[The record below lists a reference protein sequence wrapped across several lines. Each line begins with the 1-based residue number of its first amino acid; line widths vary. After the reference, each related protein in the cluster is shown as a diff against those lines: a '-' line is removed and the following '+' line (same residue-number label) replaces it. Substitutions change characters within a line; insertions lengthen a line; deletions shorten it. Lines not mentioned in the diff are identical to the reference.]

1 MRKKNTTATTTMTT
15 RPPPPPPAAPAMT
28 ATLLLEPPELDGL
41 DVAGLPV
48 GVGVGLDGPVT
59 GGVTT
64 VTGVVVWPDA
74 TSAVLSALLDES
86 AVLAAAAADVLVV
99 ATVT

>member
-1 MRKKNTTATTTMTT
+1 MTT

-28 ATLLLEPPELDGL
+28 ATLELDVDALPEGL
-41 DVAGLPV
+41 GVA
-48 GVGVGLDGPVT
+48 GPVT
-59 GGVTT
+59 GGDTT
-64 VTGVVVWPDA
+64 VTAVDVWPDA

-86 AVLAAAAADVLVV
+86 AVLADVAADGLLV